1 VQNGPCWSRNKHSL
15 RYPAQKWNNPK
26 PIYGKLSI
34 LEALESSRSQRKQCC
49 QLSLNTHC
57 SRLRKFAERGW
68 SVPISIVTMTVSQ
81 NSESTRRLSL
91 PLLQGLLPF
100 DKLRIG
106 PDIMAGITLAAL
118 GIPEVMGYTK
128 IIGTPVVTG
137 LYTLFLPVLIYA
149 LFGSSRHLVV
159 SADSATAAMVAAG
172 LTSLSFTANT
182 PKYVALTSLI
192 GLLAAGIL
200 LLARILRLGFL
211 ADFLSRTVLVGFL
224 SGVGIQVAFNELH
237 EMLGIE
243 RAGQGFL
250 HQLMFTF
257 RHLPEAHLP
266 SFLIAVSVL
275 AIIIAFEV
283 LAPRFPGALLAVIG
297 MTVASAYFHWHD
309 RGIRVVGAVPSGLPG
324 FGLPDV
330 TWNDVP
336 LVLPIAFSCFIV
348 ILAQS
353 AATSRAY
360 ALRYRDHFSQNV
372 DLVGLS
378 LANAAAGLSGTFV
391 VNGSPTKT
399 AMVDTAGGRSQWS
412 HLTTATVVLMVLLF
426 FTRPLSFLPNAVL
439 AAIVFRIGVKL
450 VDFRGLAE
458 IRRSQP
464 QEFALALVTAL
475 TVVAFGVEPGIILAV
490 VLSLLQHVRC
500 SYRPHTAVIV
510 RDAAGNRSFEDPVP
524 GKMAEPGLV
533 MFWFGADLFF
543 ANVAFFVEQARKL
556 VHDSP
561 SPVRWLVIDA
571 TAITGLDFSASR
583 AVAGLQQDLAKA
595 GVVLAL
601 VVVPVKHRANLERMG
616 LIDLIGANRIFDSR
630 HACLAAYNSEFLL
643 GNDTRAT

>member
-1 VQNGPCWSRNKHSL
+1 
-15 RYPAQKWNNPK
+15 
-26 PIYGKLSI
+26 
-34 LEALESSRSQRKQCC
+34 
-49 QLSLNTHC
+49 
-57 SRLRKFAERGW
+57 
-68 SVPISIVTMTVSQ
+68 MTVNQ
-81 NSESTRRLSL
+81 NSDSNRRLSL

-137 LYTLFLPVLIYA
+137 LYTLFLPVLVYA

-182 PKYVALTSLI
+182 AKYVALTSLI

-243 RAGQGFL
+243 KGGQGFL
-250 HQLMFTF
+250 HQLLFTF

-266 SFLIAVSVL
+266 SFLIALSVL

-297 MTVASAYFHWHD
+297 MTVASAYFHWD
-309 RGIRVVGAVPSGLPG
+309 DQGIRVVGAVPSGLPG

-412 HLTTATVVLMVLLF
+412 HLTTAAVVLMVLLF

-475 TVVAFGVEPGIILAV
+475 TVVSFGVEPGILLAV
-490 VLSLLQHVRC
+490 VLSLLQHVRR

-583 AVAGLQQDLAKA
+583 AVAGLQQDLAKV

-601 VVVPVKHRANLERMG
+601 VVVPVKHRADFERMG